1 MNEELRMEGLG
12 VISEGL
18 GIISEGLGVIGK
30 GLGIISEGLR
40 GYPGRPQARLT
51 LNIGSSRIE
60 HRHD

>member
-1 MNEELRMEGLG
+1 MNEDLRM
-12 VISEGL
+12 EGL

-60 HRHD
+60 HRHE

>member
-12 VISEGL
+12 
-18 GIISEGLGVIGK
+18 IIPEGLGVIGK
-30 GLGIISEGLR
+30 GLGVISEDLR
-40 GYPGRPQARLT
+40 GYFGRPQARLT

>member
-12 VISEGL
+12 VIGK
-18 GIISEGLGVIGK
+18 GLGVIGK
-30 GLGIISEGLR
+30 GLGVISEGLGVISEGLR

-60 HRHD
+60 YRHD